1 MRPGLI
7 ACFLIFSFFSAN
19 AQLEKVRGVASYYGK
34 RFHGKQ
40 TASGEIF
47 DKEKMT
53 AAHRTL
59 PFGTIVKVSREDNG
73 NFVYVRINDRGP
85 FSRNRLIDLS
95 RKAAEKL
102 GIIRRGHQKIVM
114 EVMREGMLFGELT
127 GIQAY
132 EAVTSRLAILTIQ
145 QVELPGALSPILPV
159 LERKPA
165 VAGLPVK
172 EVPETFFKKLLQE
185 VFPES

>member
-1 MRPGLI
+1 MKPCLI
-7 ACFLIFSFFSAN
+7 VCFLVLSFLSAN
-19 AQLEKVRGVASYYGK
+19 AQLEKERGVASYYGK
-34 RFHGKQ
+34 RFDGKR

-59 PFGTIVKVSREDNG
+59 PFGTIVKVTREDNG
-73 NFVYVRINDRGP
+73 SFVYVRINDRGP

-102 GIIRRGHQKIVM
+102 GIIQRGHEHVLM
-114 EVMREGMLFGELT
+114 EVMREEIFPEELT
-127 GIQAY
+127 GMQAY
-132 EAVTSRLAILTIQ
+132 REIRNRLALLTIQ
-145 QVELPGALSPILPV
+145 QVEMPGIPAIILPA

-165 VAGLPVK
+165 IKSLPVNDL
-172 EVPETFFKKLLQE
+172 PETFFKKLLQE